1 MSQLA
6 LDGGEII
13 SIFEGGGGKGEESC
27 GDDWRVRSEQEYAG
41 EKLDGWI
48 ECNLDIELTW
58 RGLMRC
64 GGELDVGHF
73 ALIDLLRCGRKSPD
87 VLFALQYLLNDGN
100 LQKC

>member
-1 MSQLA
+1 MWLSQLA

-64 GGELDVGHF
+64 GGELDVGYF
-73 ALIDLLRCGRKSPD
+73 ATMDLLPLRPLIPRCLICVTIS
-87 VLFALQYLLNDGN
+87 VE
-100 LQKC
+100 